1 MIDAIKPS
9 RKARIMGQIEFNEA
23 QSRYEK
29 DVDGHT
35 VYATIRN
42 KDGVLF
48 IDYVYAPP
56 ELRGKGAAGE
66 FMADLMDV
74 AKREDLKVKP
84 VCGYAASWL
93 RRHEKEYAD
102 MSA

>member
-1 MIDAIKPS
+1 
-9 RKARIMGQIEFNEA
+9 MGQIEFNTA
-23 QSRYEK
+23 QGRYEK

-35 VYATIRN
+35 VYATIRK

-56 ELRGKGAAGE
+56 ELRGKGAAGD
-66 FMADLMDV
+66 FMADLMGL
-74 AKREDLKVKP
+74 ANHENLKVKP

-93 RRHEKEYAD
+93 RRHEDQYNYII
-102 MSA
+102 

>member
-1 MIDAIKPS
+1 
-9 RKARIMGQIEFNEA
+9 MGQIEFNAA

-35 VYATIRN
+35 VYANTRE
-42 KDGVLF
+42 KDGVLY

-56 ELRGKGAAGE
+56 ELRGKGAAGD
-66 FMADLMDV
+66 FMADLMAVVRD
-74 AKREDLKVKP
+74 ENLKAKP

-93 RRHEKEYAD
+93 RNRSEYVKLLL
-102 MSA
+102 